1 MSTSH
6 RGPDAKQYCS
16 MSQSKKRDLQATSL
30 EMGGILSDCPKLLEL
45 LFMWLRKK
53 RNQSTLILN
62 TETHRFPLFCLL
74 KEKCSTFP
82 PSRSRID
89 RLLKFLAPIS
99 RSAYISVGTE
109 RNPRCPSRSSLLALT
124 RGRDI
129 QLPFRCK
136 LQISP
141 SQPPPAPARK
151 DSRKD
156 RGSLTNPRRI
166 STDEKTSLRATPVSL
181 LGKKALQKPRIVKS
195 THAFLEPHTQ

>member
-1 MSTSH
+1 VTSCHNIYVTIIILQNNHASVDLNTKSSSICCLAFEQYNMSTSH

-16 MSQSKKRDLQATSL
+16 MSESKRTDLQATSL
-30 EMGGILSDCPKLLEL
+30 EMGGILSDCPKPLEP

-82 PSRSRID
+82 PNRSRID

-109 RNPRCPSRSSLLALT
+109 RNCLT
-124 RGRDI
+124 SA
-129 QLPFRCK
+129 Q
-136 LQISP
+136 
-141 SQPPPAPARK
+141 
-151 DSRKD
+151 
-156 RGSLTNPRRI
+156 T
-166 STDEKTSLRATPVSL
+166 
-181 LGKKALQKPRIVKS
+181 
-195 THAFLEPHTQ
+195 